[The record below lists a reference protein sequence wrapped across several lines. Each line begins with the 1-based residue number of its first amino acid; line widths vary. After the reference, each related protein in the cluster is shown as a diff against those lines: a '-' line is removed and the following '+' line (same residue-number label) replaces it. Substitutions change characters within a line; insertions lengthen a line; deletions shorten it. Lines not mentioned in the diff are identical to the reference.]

1 MINLLRIL
9 SVWFANRL
17 LQLGLIEDELLDV
30 LLFNGAANMT
40 TSRRSALAWKRE
52 TGEGRFGWGCIMC
65 KYVLRWCVTKTHCAD
80 TLAGKTIP
88 TPIAIKAWAFITLA
102 LGIIAAIP
110 TCGVLWTLGV
120 F

>member
-1 MINLLRIL
+1 
-9 SVWFANRL
+9 

-30 LLFNGAANMT
+30 VVFDGKANMT

-52 TGEGRFGWGCIMC
+52 EGEGRFGWGCIMC
-65 KYVLRWCVTKTHCAD
+65 KYVLRWCVTKTHCQD
-80 TLAGKTIP
+80 TLDGKTIA

-102 LGIIAAIP
+102 LAIIAAIP
-110 TCGVLWTLGV
+110 VVPVLWALGV